1 MPHCY
6 VGQVD
11 RLIDFHD
18 SRLLR
23 LEQEFE
29 RDLMALEHE
38 FEVSGNVYRLLRLL
52 NGQRVKGH
60 VTQWVKTVSG
70 GTLLL
75 PEYLTKAVSHQLT

>member
-1 MPHCY
+1 M
-6 VGQVD
+6 D

-38 FEVSGNVYRLLRLL
+38 FEVSANVYRLLLLL
-52 NGQRVKGH
+52 NGKGGKR
-60 VTQWVKTVSG
+60 QSDSMG
-70 GTLLL
+70 
-75 PEYLTKAVSHQLT
+75 